1 MKNNRLILL
10 LFLLISIISQAQT
23 TTFGDSKPDE
33 FEFLPYEG
41 SRIIQGFRVDMGNEK
56 FCIVYSKPAK
66 GITPDTIFIQEYK
79 KDGLEWKQ
87 NLKDKRSS
95 NNTIFIWG
103 KRGGFFTDDAKI
115 GIAYTAFS
123 EENLETEERFIVGY
137 FILYKDK
144 VFTLEE
150 NKNGKMTKSSN
161 YNELPVKAQER
172 IEEAFSKL
180 DKWSK

>member
-23 TTFGDSKPDE
+23 TTFGDSKPEE

-41 SRIIQGFRVDMGNEK
+41 SRIIQGFRVDMGYEK

-66 GITPDTIFIQEYK
+66 GVTPDTIFIQEYK
-79 KDGLEWKQ
+79 KDGTEWKQ
-87 NLKDKRSS
+87 NITGKRAS

-103 KRGGFFTDDAKI
+103 KRGGFFTDENKI

-123 EENLETEERFIVGY
+123 EEDLKTEERFIVGY
-137 FILYKDK
+137 FILYNDAIFTIEEDK
-144 VFTLEE
+144 
-150 NKNGKMTKSSN
+150 KGQITKSEN
-161 YNELPVKAQER
+161 FNQIPIKTQER
-172 IEEAFSKL
+172 ILEAFDKL
-180 DKWSK
+180 DKWN

>member
-1 MKNNRLILL
+1 M
-10 LFLLISIISQAQT
+10 
-23 TTFGDSKPDE
+23 
-33 FEFLPYEG
+33 
-41 SRIIQGFRVDMGNEK
+41 
-56 FCIVYSKPAK
+56 
-66 GITPDTIFIQEYK
+66 
-79 KDGLEWKQ
+79 
-87 NLKDKRSS
+87 KDKRSS

-161 YNELPVKAQER
+161 YNELPLKAQER